1 MLYNGYT
8 VVEITNLWYNADV
21 QKDRQPMA
29 HSLVDD
35 EIQSCIESTEPITI
49 MLPRHQTP
57 GSRKL
62 NMKKKI
68 MSMVIA
74 AAAMALSLVG
84 CGVDINSI
92 GLPPNVVME
101 KGETQ
106 QLEIEYGTDDKAE
119 QEKIAE
125 AASKLTIEWTSSDE
139 EVVTVNATGLI
150 TAVGA
155 GEADVTASAKDVNI
169 SSTTHVK
176 VVITPTGVEAPETLE
191 LVTNGENSKNLD
203 AKMTPEDA
211 TEVKLAYTSS
221 DESVATVD
229 ENGLVTAVADGEC
242 TITTYVVADAP
253 ATAETAT
260 QEAAAVV
267 TDEEKTT
274 EDENSEATTDS
285 ETVTVPDNLD
295 SAFGV
300 VPDGLSA
307 TTKVTVTTKVEGITL
322 DKTEGI
328 LNVGNTVTITATV
341 APEEATNPAVT
352 WSSSDE
358 SVATVDETGKVTA
371 VAVGNATITATS
383 EDDSSV
389 SADYELTVQQKKA
402 ATTTKNNYS
411 GSTSAGTSTAPS
423 YTAPTQP
430 VTPSAPAV
438 ETPAPAP
445 APDPAPAPAE
455 PAQPSGGD
463 SGNSG
468 GVVPGSTEDLDNQY
482 RDFGTWSGTDWT
494 QGATRS

>member
-1 MLYNGYT
+1 
-8 VVEITNLWYNADV
+8 
-21 QKDRQPMA
+21 MA

-35 EIQSCIESTEPITI
+35 EIQSCIESAEPITI

-57 GSRKL
+57 GRRKL

-139 EVVTVNATGLI
+139 EVVTVDATGLI

-176 VVITPTGVEAPETLE
+176 VVITPTGVEAPEALE

-203 AKMTPEDA
+203 AKIVPEDA

-229 ENGLVTAVADGEC
+229 KNGLVTAVADGEC

-267 TDEEKTT
+267 TDEETPT
-274 EDENSEATTDS
+274 EGENSETTADS

-300 VPDGLSA
+300 VSEGLSA
-307 TTKVTVTTKVEGITL
+307 TTKVIVTTKVEKIEL

-358 SVATVDETGKVTA
+358 SVATVDETGKITA
-371 VAVGNATITATS
+371 VAAGNATITATS
-383 EDDSSV
+383 EDDNSV
-389 SADYELTVQQKKA
+389 SAGYELTVQQKKA

-411 GSTSAGTSTAPS
+411 GSTSAGTSTVPS

-430 VTPSAPAV
+430 VTPSAPAQAPA
-438 ETPAPAP
+438 PAPAP

-455 PAQPSGGD
+455 PSQPSGG
-463 SGNSG
+463 SG
-468 GVVPGSTEDLDNQY
+468 GWNFDDGSKPEDS
-482 RDFGTWSGTDWT
+482 FGQSSGIDWT

>member
-1 MLYNGYT
+1 
-8 VVEITNLWYNADV
+8 
-21 QKDRQPMA
+21 
-29 HSLVDD
+29 
-35 EIQSCIESTEPITI
+35 
-49 MLPRHQTP
+49 
-57 GSRKL
+57 
-62 NMKKKI
+62 MKKKI

-84 CGVDINSI
+84 CGVDISSI
-92 GLPPNVVME
+92 GLPSDVVIE

-139 EVVTVNATGLI
+139 EVVTVDATGLI

-169 SSTTHVK
+169 SSTAHVK

-211 TEVKLAYTSS
+211 TEVKLAYESS
-221 DESVATVD
+221 DDSVATVD

-260 QEAAAVV
+260 QETAAVV
-267 TDEEKTT
+267 TDEEKPT
-274 EDENSEATTDS
+274 EGENSEATTDS
-285 ETVTVPDNLD
+285 ETVTMPDNLD
-295 SAFGV
+295 AAFDV
-300 VPDGLSA
+300 VPEGLST
-307 TTKVTVTTKVEGITL
+307 TTKVTVTTKVESITL

-341 APEEATNPAVT
+341 APEEVTNPAVT

-371 VAVGNATITATS
+371 VAAGNATITATS

-423 YTAPTQP
+423 YTAPAQT
-430 VTPSAPAV
+430 VTPSAPAQA
-438 ETPAPAP
+438 PAPAP
-445 APDPAPAPAE
+445 APDPAPAPAPNPAPAPAE
-455 PAQPSGGD
+455 PSQPSGGD
-463 SGNSG
+463 I
-468 GVVPGSTEDLDNQY
+468 VPGSTEDYDNRY
-482 RDFGTWSGTDWT
+482 KDFGQWSGTDWT
-494 QGATRS
+494 QDNSCGTDDVAGEW

>member
-1 MLYNGYT
+1 
-8 VVEITNLWYNADV
+8 
-21 QKDRQPMA
+21 
-29 HSLVDD
+29 
-35 EIQSCIESTEPITI
+35 
-49 MLPRHQTP
+49 
-57 GSRKL
+57 
-62 NMKKKI
+62 MKKKI

-139 EVVTVNATGLI
+139 EVVTVDATGLI

-176 VVITPTGVEAPETLE
+176 VVITPTGVEAPEALE
-191 LVTNGENSKNLD
+191 LVTNGESSKNLD
-203 AKMTPEDA
+203 AKIVPEDA

-267 TDEEKTT
+267 TDEETPT
-274 EDENSEATTDS
+274 EGENSEVTADS

-295 SAFGV
+295 SAFDV
-300 VPDGLSA
+300 VPEGLSA

-358 SVATVDETGKVTA
+358 SVATVDETGEVTA

-389 SADYELTVQQKKA
+389 SANYELTVQQKKA
-402 ATTTKNNYS
+402 ATITKNNYS

-423 YTAPTQP
+423 YTAPAQA
-430 VTPSAPAV
+430 VTPSAPA
-438 ETPAPAP
+438 PAPAP

-455 PAQPSGGD
+455 PSQPSGG
-463 SGNSG
+463 NSG
-468 GVVPGSTEDLDNQY
+468 GGNFDDGSKPEDS
-482 RDFGTWSGTDWT
+482 FGQSSGIDWT
-494 QGATRS
+494 QDSSNGESDNCEVRC

>member
-1 MLYNGYT
+1 
-8 VVEITNLWYNADV
+8 
-21 QKDRQPMA
+21 
-29 HSLVDD
+29 
-35 EIQSCIESTEPITI
+35 
-49 MLPRHQTP
+49 
-57 GSRKL
+57 
-62 NMKKKI
+62 MKKKI

-139 EVVTVNATGLI
+139 EVVTVDATGLI

-203 AKMTPEDA
+203 AKIVPEDA

-221 DESVATVD
+221 DDSVATVD

-260 QEAAAVV
+260 QETAAVV
-267 TDEEKTT
+267 TDEETPT
-274 EDENSEATTDS
+274 EGENSEATADS

-295 SAFGV
+295 AAFGV
-300 VPDGLSA
+300 VPEGLSA
-307 TTKVTVTTKVEGITL
+307 TTKVTVTTKVESITL

-341 APEEATNPAVT
+341 APEAATNPAVT
-352 WSSSDE
+352 WSSNDE
-358 SVATVDETGKVTA
+358 SVATVNETGKVTA

-383 EDDSSV
+383 EDDRSV

-402 ATTTKNNYS
+402 ATTKNNYS
-411 GSTSAGTSTAPS
+411 GSTSAGASTVPS

-430 VTPSAPAV
+430 VTPSAPAPAPAPAPDPA
-438 ETPAPAP
+438 PAPAP

-455 PAQPSGGD
+455 PSQPSGGD
-463 SGNSG
+463 YSGDSG
-468 GVVPGSTEDLDNQY
+468 FDPVLGS
-482 RDFGTWSGTDWT
+482 WSVGSGIDWT
-494 QGATRS
+494 QDDSNGDNQTCVFGCT

>member
-1 MLYNGYT
+1 
-8 VVEITNLWYNADV
+8 
-21 QKDRQPMA
+21 MA

-35 EIQSCIESTEPITI
+35 EIQSCIESAEPITI

-57 GSRKL
+57 GRRKL

-84 CGVDINSI
+84 CGVDISSI
-92 GLPPNVVME
+92 GLPSDVVIE

-155 GEADVTASAKDVNI
+155 GEANVTASAKDVNI

-211 TEVKLAYTSS
+211 TEVKLAYESS
-221 DESVATVD
+221 DDSVATVD

-260 QEAAAVV
+260 QETAAVV
-267 TDEEKTT
+267 TDEEKPTGG
-274 EDENSEATTDS
+274 ENSEAVAT
-285 ETVTVPDNLD
+285 PDNLD
-295 SAFGV
+295 AAFGV
-300 VPDGLSA
+300 VLEGLSA
-307 TTKVTVTTKVEGITL
+307 TTKVTVTTKVESITL

-341 APEEATNPAVT
+341 APEEATNPAVA

-358 SVATVDETGKVTA
+358 SVATVDETGKITA
-371 VAVGNATITATS
+371 VATGNATITATS

-389 SADYELTVQQKKA
+389 SANYELTVQQKKA
-402 ATTTKNNYS
+402 AATTTKNSYS
-411 GSTSAGTSTAPS
+411 GSTSAGTSTVPS

-430 VTPSAPAV
+430 VTPSAPA
-438 ETPAPAP
+438 PAPAP

-455 PAQPSGGD
+455 PSQPSGGSSGWDFDDGSKPED
-463 SGNSG
+463 SFGQSSG
-468 GVVPGSTEDLDNQY
+468 I
-482 RDFGTWSGTDWT
+482 DWT

>member
-1 MLYNGYT
+1 MKNKIILA
-8 VVEITNLWYNADV
+8 V
-21 QKDRQPMA
+21 MA
-29 HSLVDD
+29 AVL
-35 EIQSCIESTEPITI
+35 
-49 MLPRHQTP
+49 
-57 GSRKL
+57 
-62 NMKKKI
+62 
-68 MSMVIA
+68 
-74 AAAMALSLVG
+74 ALSLVG
-84 CGVDINSI
+84 CGSKVTSI
-92 GLPPNVVME
+92 AIPQAATIE
-101 KGETQ
+101 KGESIT
-106 QLEIEYGTDDKAE
+106 LPVNFGTGNTPAE
-119 QEKIAE
+119 TPE
-125 AASKLTIEWTSSDE
+125 AAESSATAETAADSK
-139 EVVTVNATGLI
+139 
-150 TAVGA
+150 
-155 GEADVTASAKDVNI
+155 
-169 SSTTHVK
+169 
-176 VVITPTGVEAPETLE
+176 
-191 LVTNGENSKNLD
+191 
-203 AKMTPEDA
+203 
-211 TEVKLAYTSS
+211 TEVEWSSS

-229 ENGLVTAVADGEC
+229 ETGSVTAVAAGEA
-242 TITTYVVADAP
+242 TIT
-253 ATAETAT
+253 ATVKDTELSAACTVMVKVTAN
-260 QEAAAVV
+260 EL
-267 TDEEKTT
+267 
-274 EDENSEATTDS
+274 
-285 ETVTVPDNLD
+285 TVPDVLEIKLNDTD
-295 SAFGV
+295 SGALNAV
-300 VPDGLSA
+300 YTPDDA
-307 TTKVTVTTKVEGITL
+307 TNVSVRYVSDDEAIATVDETGKVTAHAPSECDITSTLLQDGAEIAVKTTHVNAFYAVEGITL

-341 APEEATNPAVT
+341 APEEATNSAVT

-371 VAVGNATITATS
+371 VAAGNATITATS

-494 QGATRS
+494 QDNSNGSHDGGCDFNCD

>member
-1 MLYNGYT
+1 
-8 VVEITNLWYNADV
+8 
-21 QKDRQPMA
+21 
-29 HSLVDD
+29 
-35 EIQSCIESTEPITI
+35 
-49 MLPRHQTP
+49 
-57 GSRKL
+57 
-62 NMKKKI
+62 MKKKI

-139 EVVTVNATGLI
+139 EVVTVDATGLI

-155 GEADVTASAKDVNI
+155 GEADVTATAKDVNI

-176 VVITPTGVEAPETLE
+176 VVITPTSVEAPETLE
-191 LVTNGENSKNLD
+191 LVTNGENSKNLN

-211 TEVKLAYTSS
+211 TEVKLAYESS
-221 DESVATVD
+221 DDSVATVD

-253 ATAETAT
+253 ATAEAAT
-260 QEAAAVV
+260 QETAAVV
-267 TDEEKTT
+267 TDEEKPT
-274 EDENSEATTDS
+274 ESENSETTTDS
-285 ETVTVPDNLD
+285 EAVTMLDNLD

-307 TTKVTVTTKVEGITL
+307 VTKVTVTTKVESITL

-341 APEEATNPAVT
+341 APEEATNSAVT

-389 SADYELTVQQKKA
+389 SAGYELTVQQKKA

-411 GSTSAGTSTAPS
+411 GSTSAGTSTAPN
-423 YTAPTQP
+423 YTAPAQT

-455 PAQPSGGD
+455 PAPAPAEPSQPSGGD
-463 SGNSG
+463 GGSSG
-468 GVVPGSTEDLDNQY
+468 GYDIPHDPNGQPGS
-482 RDFGTWSGTDWT
+482 GIDWT

>member
-1 MLYNGYT
+1 
-8 VVEITNLWYNADV
+8 
-21 QKDRQPMA
+21 
-29 HSLVDD
+29 
-35 EIQSCIESTEPITI
+35 
-49 MLPRHQTP
+49 
-57 GSRKL
+57 
-62 NMKKKI
+62 MKKKI

-139 EVVTVNATGLI
+139 EVVTVDATGLI

-176 VVITPTGVEAPETLE
+176 VVITPTGVEAPEALE
-191 LVTNGENSKNLD
+191 LVTNGENSKNLN
-203 AKMTPEDA
+203 AKIVPEDA

-260 QEAAAVV
+260 QETAAVV
-267 TDEEKTT
+267 TDEETPT
-274 EDENSEATTDS
+274 EGENSEATADS

-295 SAFGV
+295 AAFGV
-300 VPDGLSA
+300 VPEGLSA
-307 TTKVTVTTKVEGITL
+307 TTKVTVTTKVESITL

-341 APEEATNPAVT
+341 APEVATNPAVT

-358 SVATVDETGKVTA
+358 SVATVNETGKVTA

-383 EDDSSV
+383 EDDRSV

-402 ATTTKNNYS
+402 ATTKNNYS
-411 GSTSAGTSTAPS
+411 GSTSAGASTVPS

-430 VTPSAPAV
+430 VTPSAPAPAPAPAPDPA
-438 ETPAPAP
+438 PAPAP

-455 PAQPSGGD
+455 PSQPSGGD
-463 SGNSG
+463 YSGDSG
-468 GVVPGSTEDLDNQY
+468 FDPVLGS
-482 RDFGTWSGTDWT
+482 WSVGSGIDWT
-494 QGATRS
+494 QDNSNGDNQTCEFGCT